1 MKTIAIIPARMAATR
16 FPGKPMEEI
25 LGIPMIGHC
34 YYRTKLSKLVDEVY
48 VATCDKIIFNY
59 IESIGGKAIMT
70 SNKHERA
77 TERTAEAILNIEKM
91 TSNYYDTIVMVQGDE
106 PLVYPSMIDDSIR
119 PLINGNINVSNLM
132 VKLKNLKEIENPNNV
147 KVAINEGFEAIY
159 MSREPIPSSKKYSE
173 RIDYFRQLGL
183 ISFRKKSLIKF
194 IELKMS
200 RLEIIESVD
209 MNRFLENDIKI
220 KMVETKLDVDAV
232 DVPSDLERVK
242 KKMEKDILFQE
253 YKNENEN

>member
-106 PLVYPSMIDDSIR
+106 PLLLPSQLDKLSSQIQNDKNSLAWNATA
-119 PLINGNINVSNLM
+119 PLESEQELYKHSFVKCSVINSQILYCFRKS
-132 VKLKNLKEIENPNNV
+132 PSHNN
-147 KVAINEGFEAIY
+147 FETQ
-159 MSREPIPSSKKYSE
+159 KKYI
-173 RIDYFRQLGL
+173 R
-183 ISFRKKSLIKF
+183 
-194 IELKMS
+194 
-200 RLEIIESVD
+200 
-209 MNRFLENDIKI
+209 N
-220 KMVETKLDVDAV
+220 
-232 DVPSDLERVK
+232 
-242 KKMEKDILFQE
+242 
-253 YKNENEN
+253 

>member
-25 LGIPMIGHC
+25 LGMPMIGHC

-59 IESIGGKAIMT
+59 IESIGGKAIIT

-77 TERTAEAILNIEKM
+77 TERTAEALLNIEKM
-91 TSNYYDTIVMVQGDE
+91 TSNYYDIVVMVQGDE
-106 PLVYPSMIDDSIR
+106 PLVDPSMIDDSIR

-132 VKLKNLKEIENPNNV
+132 VRLKNLEEIENPNNV
-147 KVAINEGFEAIY
+147 KVAINERFEAIY
-159 MSREPIPSSKKYSE
+159 MSREPIPSSKKYIE

-183 ISFRKKSLIKF
+183 ISFRKESLIKF

-242 KKMEKDILFQE
+242 KKMEKDILFKL
-253 YKNENEN
+253 YKNEN